1 MAQTL
6 TEEQIM
12 IRDMARQFSQDRL
25 APGASAREAAGI
37 IETDIVE
44 EMGQLGFLGMT
55 VPQEMGGVGADYVS
69 YALALMEI
77 AAGDGAV
84 STMMSVHNAPFCAI
98 LQRFASPEQQEAW
111 LKPAAQGAFIGCFAL
126 TEPSTGTDAAAITTK
141 ATRSGNGYVLNG
153 AKQFISS
160 AKIGGATIG
169 FAVTDPDA
177 GKKGISAFCFEQG
190 TPGFVVSEPEKKL
203 GQRASDTCAL
213 TFDDMALGADALIGE
228 EGQGLS
234 IALSS
239 LEAGRIGIASQSVGM
254 AQAALEYA
262 VAYALDRKAFGKP
275 IFEHQAVAF
284 RLADMD
290 AQIESARQLVLN
302 AARLKDCGQP
312 CLREASIAK
321 LMASQMAER
330 VVSDAIQTLGGYG
343 YLSEFPLERIYR
355 DVRVCQIYEGTSDVQ
370 RINISRDLKRRYQ
383 Q

>member
-1 MAQTL
+1 MLGIL
-6 TEEQIM
+6 TEEQVM
-12 IRDMARQFSQDRL
+12 IRDMARQFARDKLTQGAADRE
-25 APGASAREAAGI
+25 SAGR
-37 IETDIVE
+37 IETDIIE

-55 VPQEMGGVGADYVS
+55 VPEEMGGVGADYVS

-98 LQRFASPEQQEAW
+98 LQMFAKKTQQDAW
-111 LKPAAQGAFIGCFAL
+111 LNPAAKGAFIGCFAL
-126 TEPSTGTDAAAITTK
+126 TEPGTGTDAAAIK
-141 ATRSGNGYVLNG
+141 TRAVRTNDGYVLNG
-153 AKQFISS
+153 SKQFITS
-160 AKIGGATIG
+160 ARIGGATIA
-169 FAVTDPDA
+169 FAVTDPAA
-177 GKKGISAFCFEQG
+177 GKKGISAFYLEQG
-190 TPGFVVSEPEKKL
+190 SPGFFVAEPERKL
-203 GQRASDTCAL
+203 GQKASDTCAL
-213 TFDDMALGADALIGE
+213 TIEDLKVDAGALIGS
-228 EGQGLS
+228 EGQGLQ

-254 AQAALEYA
+254 AQAALDYA
-262 VAYALDRKAFGKP
+262 MVYALERQAFGKP

-284 RLADMD
+284 RLAEMD
-290 AQIESARQLVLN
+290 AQIEAARQLVLY
-302 AARLKDCGQP
+302 AARLKDLGQP

-321 LMASQMAER
+321 LTASQMAER

-355 DVRVCQIYEGTSDVQ
+355 DARVCQIYEGTSDVQ

>member
-1 MAQTL
+1 MEGIL
-6 TEEQIM
+6 TQEQVM
-12 IRDMARQFSQDRL
+12 IRDMAQQFAQDKL
-25 APGASAREAAGI
+25 APGAADREAAGRIEPEI
-37 IETDIVE
+37 ID

-55 VPQEMGGVGADYVS
+55 VPEEMGGVGADYVS

-77 AAGDGAV
+77 ASGDGAV

-98 LQRFASPEQQEAW
+98 LQRFASKEQQDNW

-126 TEPSTGTDAAAITTK
+126 TEPGTGTDAAAIK
-141 ATRSGNGYVLNG
+141 ARAVRTNDGYVLNG
-153 AKQFISS
+153 AKQFITS
-160 AKIGGATIG
+160 ARIGGATIA
-169 FAVTDPDA
+169 FAATDPAA
-177 GKKGISAFCFEQG
+177 GKKGISAFYLEQG
-190 TPGFVVSEPEKKL
+190 TPGFTVAEPERKL
-203 GQRASDTCAL
+203 GQKASDTCAL
-213 TFDDMALGADALIGE
+213 TFDDLKVNADALIGN
-228 EGQGLS
+228 EGQGLQ

-254 AQAALEYA
+254 AQAALDYA
-262 VAYALDRKAFGKP
+262 TDYALERQAFGKP

-290 AQIESARQLVLN
+290 AQIEAARQLVLH
-302 AARLKDCGQP
+302 AARLKDLGQP

-321 LMASQMAER
+321 LTASQMAER
-330 VVSDAIQTLGGYG
+330 AVSDAIQTLGGYG

-383 Q
+383 P

>member
-1 MAQTL
+1 MQGIL
-6 TEEQIM
+6 TEEQVM
-12 IRDMARQFSQDRL
+12 IRDMARQFARDKLTQ
-25 APGASAREAAGI
+25 GAADREAAGR
-37 IETDIVE
+37 IETGIIE

-55 VPQEMGGVGADYVS
+55 VPEEMGGVGADYVS

-98 LQRFASPEQQEAW
+98 LQMFADKTQQDAW
-111 LKPAAQGAFIGCFAL
+111 LNPAAKGAFIGCFAL
-126 TEPSTGTDAAAITTK
+126 TEPGTGTDAAAIK
-141 ATRSGNGYVLNG
+141 TRAVRTNDGYVLNG
-153 AKQFISS
+153 SKQFITS
-160 AKIGGATIG
+160 ARIGGATIA
-169 FAVTDPDA
+169 FAVTDPAA
-177 GKKGISAFCFEQG
+177 GKKGISAFYLEQG
-190 TPGFVVSEPEKKL
+190 SPGFFVAEPERKL
-203 GQRASDTCAL
+203 GQKASDTCAL
-213 TFDDMALGADALIGE
+213 TFEDLKVDAGALIGS
-228 EGQGLS
+228 EGQGLQ

-254 AQAALEYA
+254 AQAALDYA
-262 VAYALDRKAFGKP
+262 MVYALERQAFGKP

-284 RLADMD
+284 RLAEMD
-290 AQIESARQLVLN
+290 AQIEAARQLVLY
-302 AARLKDCGQP
+302 AARLKDLGQP

-321 LMASQMAER
+321 LTASQMAER

-355 DVRVCQIYEGTSDVQ
+355 DARVCQIYEGTSDVQ

>member
-1 MAQTL
+1 MEGIL
-6 TEEQIM
+6 TEEQVM
-12 IRDMARQFSQDRL
+12 IRDTARQFAQDNL
-25 APGASAREAAGI
+25 APGASAREVAGRIEAA
-37 IETDIVE
+37 IVE

-55 VPQEMGGVGADYVS
+55 VSEEMGGVGADYVS

-98 LQRFASPEQQEAW
+98 LQRFANKEQQEAW
-111 LKPAAQGAFIGCFAL
+111 LKPAAQGAVIGCFAL
-126 TEPSTGTDAAAITTK
+126 TEPGTGTDAAAIK
-141 ATRSGNGYVLNG
+141 ARAMRTNDGYVLNG
-153 AKQFISS
+153 SKQFITS
-160 AKIGGATIG
+160 ARIGGATIA
-169 FAVTDPDA
+169 FAVTDPAA
-177 GKKGISAFCFEQG
+177 GKKGISAFYLEQG
-190 TPGFVVSEPEKKL
+190 SPGFIVAEPEKKL
-203 GQRASDTCAL
+203 GQKASDTCAL
-213 TFDDMALGADALIGE
+213 TFDDLKVDAGVLIGN
-228 EGQGLS
+228 EGQGLQ

-254 AQAALEYA
+254 AQAALDYA
-262 VAYALDRKAFGKP
+262 TVYALERQAFGKP

-290 AQIESARQLVLN
+290 AQIEAARQLVLHT
-302 AARLKDCGQP
+302 ARLKDLGQP

-321 LMASQMAER
+321 LTASQMAER

>member
-1 MAQTL
+1 MQGIL
-6 TEEQIM
+6 TEEQVM
-12 IRDMARQFSQDRL
+12 IRDMARQFARDKLTQ
-25 APGASAREAAGI
+25 GAADREAAGR
-37 IETDIVE
+37 IETGIIE

-55 VPQEMGGVGADYVS
+55 VPEEMGGVGTDYVS

-98 LQRFASPEQQEAW
+98 LHMFANKTQQDAW
-111 LKPAAQGAFIGCFAL
+111 LNPAAKGAFIGCFAL
-126 TEPSTGTDAAAITTK
+126 TEPGTGTDAAAIK
-141 ATRSGNGYVLNG
+141 TRAVRTNDGYVLNG
-153 AKQFISS
+153 SKQFITS
-160 AKIGGATIG
+160 ARIGGATIA
-169 FAVTDPDA
+169 FAVTDPAA
-177 GKKGISAFCFEQG
+177 GKKGISAFYLEQG
-190 TPGFVVSEPEKKL
+190 SPGFFVAEPERKL
-203 GQRASDTCAL
+203 GQKASDTCAL
-213 TFDDMALGADALIGE
+213 TFEDLKVDAGALIGT
-228 EGQGLS
+228 EGQGLQ

-254 AQAALEYA
+254 AQAALDYA
-262 VAYALDRKAFGKP
+262 MVYALERQAFGKP

-290 AQIESARQLVLN
+290 AQIEAARQLVLY
-302 AARLKDCGQP
+302 AARLKDLGQP

-321 LMASQMAER
+321 LTASQMAER

-355 DVRVCQIYEGTSDVQ
+355 DARVCQIYEGTSDVQ

>member
-1 MAQTL
+1 MQGIL
-6 TEEQIM
+6 TEEQVM
-12 IRDMARQFSQDRL
+12 IRDMARQFARDKLTQ
-25 APGASAREAAGI
+25 GAADREAAGR
-37 IETDIVE
+37 IETGIIE

-55 VPQEMGGVGADYVS
+55 VPEEMGGVGADYVS

-98 LQRFASPEQQEAW
+98 LQMFANKTQQDAW
-111 LKPAAQGAFIGCFAL
+111 LNPAAKGAFIGCFAL
-126 TEPSTGTDAAAITTK
+126 TEPGTGTDAAAIK
-141 ATRSGNGYVLNG
+141 TRAVRTNDGYVLNG
-153 AKQFISS
+153 SKQFITS
-160 AKIGGATIG
+160 ARIGGATIA
-169 FAVTDPDA
+169 FAVTDPAA
-177 GKKGISAFCFEQG
+177 GKKGISAFYLEQG
-190 TPGFVVSEPEKKL
+190 SPGFFVAEPERKL
-203 GQRASDTCAL
+203 GQKASDTCAL
-213 TFDDMALGADALIGE
+213 TFEDLKVDAGALIGS
-228 EGQGLS
+228 EGQGLQ

-254 AQAALEYA
+254 AQAALDYA
-262 VAYALDRKAFGKP
+262 MVYALERQAFGKP

-284 RLADMD
+284 RLAEMD
-290 AQIESARQLVLN
+290 AQIEAARQLVLY
-302 AARLKDCGQP
+302 AARLKDLGQP

-321 LMASQMAER
+321 LTASQMAER

-355 DVRVCQIYEGTSDVQ
+355 DARVCQIYEGTSDVQ

>member
-1 MAQTL
+1 MNGIL
-6 TEEQIM
+6 TDEQAM
-12 IRDMARQFSQDRL
+12 IQDMARQFSQDNL
-25 APGASAREAAGI
+25 APSAAAREAAGHIDQDI
-37 IETDIVE
+37 IAQ
-44 EMGQLGFLGMT
+44 MGALGFLGMT
-55 VPQEMGGVGADYVS
+55 VPEELGGVGADYVS

-98 LQRFASPEQQEAW
+98 LQRFASPEQQKRW
-111 LKPAAQGAFIGCFAL
+111 LAPAAQGAFIGCFAL
-126 TEPSTGTDAAAITTK
+126 TEPHTGTDAAALKARAQRTK
-141 ATRSGNGYVLNG
+141 DGYELNG

-160 AKIGGATIG
+160 ARIGGATIA
-169 FAVTDPDA
+169 FAVTDPAA
-177 GKKGISAFCFEQG
+177 GKKGISAFYIEQNN
-190 TPGFVVSEPEKKL
+190 PGLIVAEPEKKM
-203 GQRASDTCAL
+203 GQKASDTCAL
-213 TFDDMALGADALIGE
+213 TFDDLQIEAEALIGK

-262 VAYALDRKAFGKP
+262 TAYALERTAFGKP
-275 IFEHQAVAF
+275 IFDHQAVAF

-290 AQIESARQLVLN
+290 AQIEASRQLVLN
-302 AARLKDCGQP
+302 AARLKDLGQP

-321 LMASQMAER
+321 LTASQMAER

-343 YLSEFPLERIYR
+343 YLADYPLERIYR

-370 RINISRDLKRRYQ
+370 RINISRDLKRKFSS
-383 Q
+383 

>member
-1 MAQTL
+1 MTGIL
-6 TEEQIM
+6 TDEQAM
-12 IRDMARQFSQDRL
+12 IQDMARQFSQNKL
-25 APGASAREAAGI
+25 APGAAEREAAGR
-37 IETDIVE
+37 IEADVIAE
-44 EMGQLGFLGMT
+44 LGALGFLGMT
-55 VPQEMGGVGADYVS
+55 VPEAMGGVGADYVS

-98 LQRFASPEQQEAW
+98 LERFASAQQQERW

-126 TEPSTGTDAAAITTK
+126 TEPSAGTDAAAIK
-141 ATRSGNGYVLNG
+141 AKAQRTNDGYCLNG
-153 AKQFISS
+153 TKQFISS
-160 AKIGGATIG
+160 ARIGGATIA

-177 GKKGISAFCFEQG
+177 GKRGISAFYIEQDN
-190 TPGFVVSEPEKKL
+190 PGLIVAEPEKKL
-203 GQRASDTCAL
+203 GQKASDTCAL
-213 TFDDMALGADALIGE
+213 SFEDLNLDASALIGD
-228 EGQGLS
+228 EGLGLS

-254 AQAALEYA
+254 AQAALDYA
-262 VAYALDRKAFGKP
+262 VGYALERTSFGQP

-290 AQIESARQLVLN
+290 AQIEAARQLVLN
-302 AARLKDCGQP
+302 AARLKDLAQP

-321 LMASQMAER
+321 LTASQMAER
-330 VVSDAIQTLGGYG
+330 VVSDAIQILGGYG
-343 YLSEFPLERIYR
+343 YLADYPLERIYR

-370 RINISRDLKRRYQ
+370 RINISRDLKRRFQ

>member
-1 MAQTL
+1 MQGIL
-6 TEEQIM
+6 TEEQAM
-12 IRDMARQFSQDRL
+12 IRDMARQFARDKLTQ
-25 APGASAREAAGI
+25 GAADREAAGR
-37 IETDIVE
+37 IETGIIE

-55 VPQEMGGVGADYVS
+55 VPEEMGGVGADYVS

-98 LQRFASPEQQEAW
+98 LQMFANKTQQDAW
-111 LKPAAQGAFIGCFAL
+111 LNPAAKGAFIGCFAL
-126 TEPSTGTDAAAITTK
+126 TEPGTGTDAAAIR
-141 ATRSGNGYVLNG
+141 TRAVRTNDGYVLNG
-153 AKQFISS
+153 SKQFITS
-160 AKIGGATIG
+160 ARIGGATIA
-169 FAVTDPDA
+169 FAVTDPAA
-177 GKKGISAFCFEQG
+177 GKKGISAFYLEQG
-190 TPGFVVSEPEKKL
+190 SPGFFVAEPERKL
-203 GQRASDTCAL
+203 GQKASDTCAL
-213 TFDDMALGADALIGE
+213 TFEDLKVDAGALIGS
-228 EGQGLS
+228 EGQGLQ

-254 AQAALEYA
+254 AQAALDYA
-262 VAYALDRKAFGKP
+262 MVYALERQAFGKP

-284 RLADMD
+284 RLAEMD
-290 AQIESARQLVLN
+290 AQIEAARQLVLY
-302 AARLKDCGQP
+302 AARLKDLGQP

-321 LMASQMAER
+321 LTASQMAER

-355 DVRVCQIYEGTSDVQ
+355 DARVCQIYEGTSDVQ

>member
-1 MAQTL
+1 
-6 TEEQIM
+6 M
-12 IRDMARQFSQDRL
+12 IGDMARQFSQEKL
-25 APGASAREAAGI
+25 APGAADREATGC
-37 IETDIVE
+37 IETAIIS

-55 VPQEMGGVGADYVS
+55 VPDDMGGAGADYVS

-98 LQRFASPEQQEAW
+98 LQRFASAEQQEAW

-126 TEPSTGTDAAAITTK
+126 TEPSTGTDAASIKAR
-141 ATRSGNGYVLNG
+141 ATRTNDGYVLNG
-153 AKQFISS
+153 SKQFITS

-177 GKKGISAFCFEQG
+177 GKKGISAFYLEQG
-190 TPGFVVSEPEKKL
+190 TPGFIVAEPERKL
-203 GQRASDTCAL
+203 GQKASDTCAL
-213 TFDDMALGADALIGE
+213 TFEDMKLDTGALIGE

-254 AQAALEYA
+254 AQAALDYA
-262 VAYALDRKAFGKP
+262 VAYALDRTAFGKP

-290 AQIESARQLVLN
+290 AQIEAARQLVLN
-302 AARLKDCGQP
+302 AARLKDLGQP

-321 LMASQMAER
+321 LTASQMAER

-383 Q
+383 R